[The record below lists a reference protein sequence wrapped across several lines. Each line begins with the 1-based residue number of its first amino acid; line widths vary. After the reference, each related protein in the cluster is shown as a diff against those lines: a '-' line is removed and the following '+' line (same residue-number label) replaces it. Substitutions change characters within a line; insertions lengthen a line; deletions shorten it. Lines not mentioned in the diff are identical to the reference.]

1 MSVLDILRPHKKEKE
16 AGKPAE
22 EAPVD
27 TSVETTPTLE
37 TEATPTPQSAELG
50 TAAVA
55 TLVAPAETAPEA
67 APEAST
73 DQPSDADALATVE
86 GAVNEQGNA
95 DTFTVPATS
104 QNIEPAPLSSQSI
117 ENAPATDQV
126 VEQSPNVTADQ
137 PEAEK
142 VNESPEVVAY
152 GANAPEANISTL
164 SDAEVREGF
173 GLTDSTDSVV
183 AEASPEAA
191 QPEEEDTVIANKAS
205 IDTIAGA
212 EIDSLGHNQ

>member
-1 MSVLDILRPHKKEKE
+1 MSVLDIFRPHKK
-16 AGKPAE
+16 

-27 TSVETTPTLE
+27 TSVET
-37 TEATPTPQSAELG
+37 EATPTSQPAELG
-50 TAAVA
+50 NTAVATAEIA
-55 TLVAPAETAPEA
+55 TLVAPAETTAEV

-73 DQPSDADALATVE
+73 DQPSDAEALATVE

-126 VEQSPNVTADQ
+126 VEQSPNVTAEQ
-137 PEAEK
+137 PEEEK

-152 GANAPEANISTL
+152 GANTPEANISTL

-173 GLTDSTDSVV
+173 GLTDSADSVV